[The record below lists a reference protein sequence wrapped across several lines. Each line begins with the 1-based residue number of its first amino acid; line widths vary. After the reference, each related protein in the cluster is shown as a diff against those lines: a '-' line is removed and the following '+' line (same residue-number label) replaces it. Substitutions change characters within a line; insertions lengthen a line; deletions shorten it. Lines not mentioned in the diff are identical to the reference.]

1 MRRHDIDTIRSSA
14 LMLLIIYHA
23 SCSFMRWGNSIGF
36 ITNKEFLNIYAP
48 MGFMNIWR
56 IPILFV
62 VSGMAF
68 RFAYERRT
76 IKELL
81 KDRFVRIIIPYVF
94 GIFTLGSIPIG
105 IYTYYTEGQFI
116 WFPNPSHLWFLN
128 NIWVYSLATI
138 IVLKIFSYFSIEIPN
153 ILARLLHYRLGICA
167 FVLPFVIEAHIFRYN
182 IYSLYVFSLHGW
194 ILGLICFATGY
205 IWICN
210 RKLFFA
216 SVNNNAFIF
225 LSIATIMYANRLQN
239 EWVITNTV
247 TSIESFCWIVGIF
260 GIAAKY
266 LNKDSNWLKY
276 VKEAVFPVYIFHL
289 PIQQAV
295 AYFLFPLPIDAIYK
309 LLLLVIVISLVSIL
323 FFELLKRIALVRPL
337 IGLKPMKNKSPSLQ
351 TQV

>member
-1 MRRHDIDTIRSSA
+1 MRRHDIDTIRSLA

-23 SCSFMRWGNSIGF
+23 ACSFMPWGNSIGF

-105 IYTYYTEGQFI
+105 IYTYYTEGKFI
-116 WFPNPSHLWFLN
+116 WLPNPSHLWFLN

-153 ILARLLHYRLGICA
+153 I
-167 FVLPFVIEAHIFRYN
+167 
-182 IYSLYVFSLHGW
+182 
-194 ILGLICFATGY
+194 
-205 IWICN
+205 
-210 RKLFFA
+210 
-216 SVNNNAFIF
+216 
-225 LSIATIMYANRLQN
+225 
-239 EWVITNTV
+239 
-247 TSIESFCWIVGIF
+247 
-260 GIAAKY
+260 
-266 LNKDSNWLKY
+266 
-276 VKEAVFPVYIFHL
+276 
-289 PIQQAV
+289 
-295 AYFLFPLPIDAIYK
+295 
-309 LLLLVIVISLVSIL
+309 
-323 FFELLKRIALVRPL
+323 
-337 IGLKPMKNKSPSLQ
+337 
-351 TQV
+351 